1 MNMSPKDGW
10 TASPD
15 RTWTLAGE
23 AKDPVLIYSLSGENI
38 TLAQTLPGKQYEAL
52 WFDPRTG
59 SAQQIQ
65 NASTTQNTVF
75 TKPDAQP
82 WLLLFKPKS

>member
-10 TASPD
+10 TTAPD

-23 AKDPVLIYSLSGENI
+23 AKDPVLIYSLSGKNI
-38 TLAQTLPGKQYEAL
+38 TLSQTLPAKQYEAL

-59 SAQQIQ
+59 STQQLQ
-65 NASTTQNTVF
+65 NVSSTQNTVF
-75 TKPDAQP
+75 AKPDAQA
-82 WLLLFKPKS
+82 WLLLFQPK

>member
-10 TASPD
+10 TTAPD

-23 AKDPVLIYSLSGENI
+23 AKDPVLIYSLSGDSI
-38 TLAQTLPGKQYEAL
+38 TLAQALPGKQYEAL

-59 SAQQIQ
+59 STQPIQ
-65 NASTTQNTVF
+65 NVTITQNTVF
-75 TKPDAQP
+75 TKPDTQA
-82 WLLLFKPKS
+82 WLLLFKPK